1 MKGIPL
7 VITCHPL
14 LKDFLSVIRKHLYI
28 LYLSKEVKEI
38 FTPGPMVSLEGAKEM
53 GSYVARAKLYP
64 IERSVGSFKCN
75 GKWCQ
80 VCLNVSQTKTFSS
93 TVTKKEYTINHKFS
107 CYDKCLIYLQT
118 SKTCKLQYEG
128 KTVDEFRL
136 RWNSYK
142 MNNRSFLKG
151 QTCMQQHLSEHFA
164 SETHCSF
171 IEDINI
177 IFIDKPEPKDL
188 NGREHCWRHI
198 LKIMTPL
205 GLNVEND

>member
-1 MKGIPL
+1 MYIEKRGTKMKGIPL

-38 FTPGPMVSLEGAKEM
+38 FT
-53 GSYVARAKLYP
+53 
-64 IERSVGSFKCN
+64 
-75 GKWCQ
+75 
-80 VCLNVSQTKTFSS
+80 
-93 TVTKKEYTINHKFS
+93 
-107 CYDKCLIYLQT
+107 
-118 SKTCKLQYEG
+118 CKLQYEG

-142 MNNRSFLKG
+142 MNNRNFLKG

-205 GLNVEND
+205 GLNVEDD